1 MKTFTKST
9 ALLITALA
17 FSTIL
22 SAKGFE
28 MEPET
33 YVDDIPFN
41 TELIAAQV
49 LYEQAVAVEFYLE
62 EEEYINDIP
71 FNTDSL
77 AKVGLSNQALA
88 QEFSIEDE
96 TYIDDIPFDTNK
108 VVWEYSQR
116 NCTMLAK
123 NK

>member
-1 MKTFTKST
+1 MKIFTKST

-17 FSTIL
+17 LSTIL

-28 MEPET
+28 METET
-33 YVDDIPFN
+33 YIDDIPFN
-41 TELIAAQV
+41 TEIIAAQT
-49 LYEQAVAVEFYLE
+49 LYDQAVAVEFFME

-88 QEFSIEDE
+88 QDFSIESE
-96 TYIDDIPFDTNK
+96 TYIDDIPFDTSK
-108 VVWEYSQR
+108 IALEYTFSNR
-116 NCTMLAK
+116 LMFAK